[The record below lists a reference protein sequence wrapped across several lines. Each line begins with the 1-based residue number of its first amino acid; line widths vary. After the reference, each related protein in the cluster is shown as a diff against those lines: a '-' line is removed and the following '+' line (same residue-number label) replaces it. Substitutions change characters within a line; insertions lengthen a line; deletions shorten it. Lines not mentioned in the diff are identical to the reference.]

1 MTAKIRKQIYIEPDK
16 LMHLQGFRSTL
27 RAGRAVAL
35 LAVVLLL
42 AAPAPSPRAAASGS
56 YAPSAAPTCA
66 STSTLYDGA
75 LGGTPDTQGLLYPQ
89 TFAVSATQTFSNG
102 LTILDTTP
110 LQSDLAGYVGDPAR
124 VPALDRTSG
133 YTLTFGVQV
142 VSEAHG
148 NNNRAG
154 FSIIALSQDKLGV
167 ELGFWS
173 DHIWAQEGGT
183 DPNLFTHA
191 EDAPF
196 TTTTGLISY
205 TLAIHGGTYAL
216 AANGAPILNGNLRD
230 YTAFAGFPD
239 PYETPNFIFLG
250 DDTSSAKAKIR
261 LAAFAVT
268 VTKCTRYLPLIT
280 VAG

>member
-1 MTAKIRKQIYIEPDK
+1 
-16 LMHLQGFRSTL
+16 MHLQRFRSTL
-27 RAGRAVAL
+27 RAGRALAL
-35 LAVVLLL
+35 LAVVLLI
-42 AAPAPSPRAAASGS
+42 AAPAPSPRAAASGPN
-56 YAPSAAPTCA
+56 APAAPACA

-75 LGGTPDTQGLLYPQ
+75 LGGTPDTQGLLYPE

-102 LTILDTTP
+102 VTILDTTP
-110 LQSDLAGYVGDPAR
+110 LQSDLAGYIGNPAS

-142 VSEAHG
+142 VSEAHS

-154 FSIIALSQDKLGV
+154 FSVIALSQDKLGI

-183 DPNLFTHA
+183 SNLFTHA

-216 AANGAPILNGNLRD
+216 SANGAPILNGNLRD
-230 YTAFAGFPD
+230 YSAFVGPID

-250 DDTSSAKAKIR
+250 DDTSSAKAKIK

>member
-1 MTAKIRKQIYIEPDK
+1 
-16 LMHLQGFRSTL
+16 MHLQRFRSTL
-27 RAGRAVAL
+27 RSGRALAL
-35 LAVVLLL
+35 LAVMLLI
-42 AAPAPSPRAAASGS
+42 AAPAPSPRAAASGPQ
-56 YAPSAAPTCA
+56 APAAPACA

-75 LGGTPDTQGLLYPQ
+75 LGGTPDTQGLLYQ
-89 TFAVSATQTFSNG
+89 SFAVSATQTFSNG

-110 LQSDLAGYVGDPAR
+110 RQSDLAGYIGNPAS

-142 VSEAHG
+142 VSEAHS
-148 NNNRAG
+148 NNDRAG
-154 FSIIALSQDKLGV
+154 FSIIALSQDKLGI

-183 DPNLFTHA
+183 SSLFTHA

-230 YTAFAGFPD
+230 YSAFAGFPD

-250 DDTSSAKAKIR
+250 DDTSSAKAKIK

>member
-1 MTAKIRKQIYIEPDK
+1 
-16 LMHLQGFRSTL
+16 MHLQRFRSAL

-35 LAVVLLL
+35 LAVVLLS
-42 AAPAPSPRAAASGS
+42 AAPAPSPRAAASGPH
-56 YAPSAAPTCA
+56 APAAPACA

-75 LGGTPDTQGLLYPQ
+75 LGGTPGTQGLLYQ
-89 TFAVSATQTFSNG
+89 SFAVSATQTFSNG
-102 LTILDTTP
+102 VTILDTTP
-110 LQSDLAGYVGDPAR
+110 RQSDLAGYVGNPAS

-142 VSEAHG
+142 VSEAHT

-154 FSIIALSQDKLGV
+154 FSVIALSQDKLGI

-183 DPNLFTHA
+183 DPNLFTHSA
-191 EDAPF
+191 DDVLF

-205 TLAIHGGTYAL
+205 TLAIHGGNYAL

-230 YTAFAGFPD
+230 YSAFAGFPD

>member
-1 MTAKIRKQIYIEPDK
+1 
-16 LMHLQGFRSTL
+16 MHLQRFRSIL
-27 RAGRAVAL
+27 RAGRALAL
-35 LAVVLLL
+35 LAVVLLI

-56 YAPSAAPTCA
+56 YAPATAPACA

-75 LGGTPDTQGLLYPQ
+75 LGGTPDTQGLLYQ
-89 TFAVSATQTFSNG
+89 SFAVSATQTFSNG
-102 LTILDTTP
+102 VTILDTTP
-110 LQSDLAGYVGDPAR
+110 RQSDLAGYVGNPTS

-142 VSEAHG
+142 VSEAHS
-148 NNNRAG
+148 NNDRAG
-154 FSIIALSQDKLGV
+154 FSIIALSQDKLGI

-183 DPNLFTHA
+183 SNLFTHA

-216 AANGAPILNGNLRD
+216 SANGAPILNGNLRD
-230 YTAFAGFPD
+230 YTAFAGP
-239 PYETPNFIFLG
+239 PYDIPNFIFLG
-250 DDTSSAKAKIR
+250 DDTSSAKAKIK
-261 LAAFAVT
+261 LAAFAAT

>member
-1 MTAKIRKQIYIEPDK
+1 
-16 LMHLQGFRSTL
+16 MHLQGFRSTL

-35 LAVVLLL
+35 LAVVLLI
-42 AAPAPSPRAAASGS
+42 AAPAPSPRAAASGPH
-56 YAPSAAPTCA
+56 APAAAPACA

-75 LGGTPDTQGLLYPQ
+75 LGGTPDTQGLLYQ
-89 TFAVSATQTFSNG
+89 SFAMSARQIFSNG
-102 LTILDTTP
+102 VTILDTTP
-110 LQSDLAGYVGDPAR
+110 RQSDLAGYVGDPTS

-133 YTLTFGVQV
+133 YTLTFSVQV
-142 VSEAHG
+142 VSEAHN

-154 FSIIALSQDKLGV
+154 FSIIALSQDKLGI

-183 DPNLFTHA
+183 SNLFTHA

-196 TTTTGLISY
+196 TTTAGLISY
-205 TLAIHGGTYAL
+205 TLAIHGDTYAL

-230 YTAFAGFPD
+230 YSAFVGPID

-250 DDTSSAKAKIR
+250 DDTSSAKAKIK

-268 VTKCTRYLPLIT
+268 VTKCTRYLPLII